1 MWEPPGRHRAGGS
14 QGRTRRLR
22 PDPVRPGHGRFYSEA
37 DAADAE
43 FDVAQARARIGGF
56 GARLGAGVMVPVGET
71 VQVGAGAHLVW
82 HGQVSFTETGQTL
95 SSLLWIQPALRVET
109 VLR

>member
-1 MWEPPGRHRAGGS
+1 M
-14 QGRTRRLR
+14 
-22 PDPVRPGHGRFYSEA
+22 
-37 DAADAE
+37 
-43 FDVAQARARIGGF
+43 
-56 GARLGAGVMVPVGET
+56 MVPVGET